1 MFSPRPRASRR
12 HPDRGASAVEFALI
26 MPVLFLLIFGII
38 DYGLLFFDT
47 IGLRQGTREGARQ
60 AVVQLPSASCTQA
73 AFNDKVICA
82 TRQATENT
90 LGESSGVRVKV
101 YAPDPG
107 GWAKGNRLIVCTQ
120 VKEKSITGFVP
131 FPTKPLQTRTIMSI
145 EQVLPAQPS
154 FDKEEIAPA
163 GGDWNSSWC

>member
-1 MFSPRPRASRR
+1 
-12 HPDRGASAVEFALI
+12 

-60 AVVQLPSASCTQA
+60 AVVQLPSASCTQTN
-73 AFNDKVICA
+73 FGDKVACA

-90 LGESSGVRVKV
+90 LGDSSGVRVKV
-101 YAPDPG
+101 YAPD
-107 GWAKGNRLIVCTQ
+107 GWVKGKQLIVCTQ

-145 EQVLPAQPS
+145 EQASPAPTNYNATEA
-154 FDKEEIAPA
+154 FPA
-163 GGDWNSSWC
+163 GGDWGSWC